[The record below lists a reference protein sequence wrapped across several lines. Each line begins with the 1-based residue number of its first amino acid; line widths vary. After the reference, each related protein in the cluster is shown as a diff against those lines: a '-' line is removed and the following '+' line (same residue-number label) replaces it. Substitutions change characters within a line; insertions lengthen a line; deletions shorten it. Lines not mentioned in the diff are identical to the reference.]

1 MSAVTQNSY
10 IGNGSTTNYSFTF
23 PYLKSTDVEVQVDA
37 TVTTAWQFAN
47 ATTVQFNTAPAN
59 GAKIKILRQT
69 NVDSL
74 PATFYAGSA
83 IKSED
88 INDNYTQKLYK
99 TQEIGDRFFSNTGGT
114 MTGDL
119 TLGEDVTLTFEGATD
134 DAHETTLTVVDPTAD
149 RIITFPDTTGT
160 VVTTGDTDTVT
171 ASMLAN
177 DCIDNANKIA
187 NDVINSEHY
196 VAGSIDLEHMSAN
209 SVDSNQYVDGSIDH
223 VHLSNDCID
232 GDNIQD
238 DVINSE
244 HYVALSIDTEHIANE
259 NVTTAKLAADAV
271 TSAKLA
277 DNAVVTANIT
287 DANVTHVKLAN
298 DAVDG
303 DNIADNS
310 INSEH
315 YVDGSI
321 DTAHIAADQIT
332 NALIADNQIDSEHYV
347 DGSIDHVHL
356 SNDCVDAD
364 NIQDDAVGAEHIQAN
379 AVTDSEIATGTLDNR
394 YFTETELTNGALD
407 GRYFT
412 ETESDARYFNIST
425 GDTIKDGDT
434 FPDNDTTIATTAAIN
449 DRIIDLV
456 DDVGGFVP
464 IANELS
470 FPNAN
475 PDVNN
480 GAGTLVSIKA
490 LSQNLTSNGSGQI
503 SISNGTVGNS
513 TVTITGAANS
523 TTYAATF
530 GMIVE
535 TTTTLNTYT
544 FHRLVPKA
552 TEVSTVSGSIS
563 NVNTVAGAI
572 SNVNS
577 VASNATNINTVA
589 GINANV
595 TTVAGISSNV
605 TTVANNNSNVTAVA
619 DNASNIN
626 SVASNSSN
634 INSAVSNA
642 SNINSAVSNASNIN
656 SAVSNASNINTVAGS
671 ISNVNTAATN
681 IASINTTASN
691 IADVNNFTDRYQVAS
706 SNPSTDGGGNA
717 LAEGDLYFNTTSD
730 ELKVYNGGAWQG
742 GVTATGN
749 FAVTTGNTFSGTNNH
764 NDNVKSIYG
773 TGSDGLEIYH
783 SGSHSFIDETGTGN
797 LYIRNGTKN
806 SIWCETDGAVK
817 LYYNDS
823 PKVSTLNTG
832 VNISGNITVT
842 GNVDGRDVAADGT
855 KLDGI
860 ETAATADQ
868 TASEIVALVADQTI
882 APSSIDMEDS
892 EMIKLGTG
900 DDLMLYH
907 NGSDSYVQDNGTGK
921 LVLSTNGSRIDFYDN
936 ANSASLAKFITGGAV
951 ELYHSGTKRLETGQY
966 GAIVTGTLAA
976 DSVDMGDNDKILL
989 GDGDDLEIYHSG
1001 SGSFI
1006 DNTGT
1011 GVFYIRGNG
1020 GNSLRVRANP
1030 SEESIICNPNAAV
1043 ELYHDNI
1050 KKLAT
1055 NSEGIN
1061 VYGSEGGNSVIQL
1074 SADEGD
1080 DNNDKYRLIAGDGTS
1095 FYLQNY
1101 ASGSWESNI
1110 KATGNGAVELYYDN
1124 SKKFETASFG
1134 ASVTGEFR
1142 AGSSTNGI
1150 SHFNYQDAGNNY
1162 ITQGDSSQ
1170 TFFRNA
1176 TGTVRTQIQTDG
1188 HWRWKDG
1195 IKAEFGDDD
1204 DLQIYHNGSTSYITD
1219 NGTGSL
1225 IINSVD
1231 GNIELRVNNTESAI
1245 QCIENG
1251 AVKLYYDNGQIF
1263 ETMADGAQITG
1274 TSGSTKLSLLANNDQ
1289 NVNLNMSCD
1298 NADDNGDSWRLQV
1311 VASNQRF
1318 NIMNNLTGTQ
1328 AAKFSV
1334 DTNGDATV
1342 HAGNLKIGTSGKG
1355 IDFSATADGGN
1366 GTGRAEVLD
1375 DYEEGSWSFGLTG
1388 GGGNA
1393 NYATAARYT
1402 KIGRMV
1408 HLSWSRNVSRGNVGN
1423 NGDMIV
1429 NTSSFSLPFA
1439 PIAGTRVA
1447 YNFPHRNQNWA
1458 GEVDGKGLV
1467 FELYN
1472 STLHLGIAGDSNSYN
1487 SPIQQNAT
1495 IASSAATSIPMSLS
1509 LTYYTDS

>member
-23 PYLKSTDVEVQVDA
+23 PYLKSTDVQVQVDA

-59 GAKIKILRQT
+59 GAKIKILRET

-74 PATFYAGSA
+74 TATFYAGSA

-88 INDNYTQKLYK
+88 LNDNYTQNLYK
-99 TQEIGDRFFSNTGGT
+99 TQEIGARFFSNTGGT

-119 TLGEDVTLTFEGATD
+119 TMAEDTSLIFEGATD
-134 DAHETTLTVVDPTAD
+134 DNFETVLAVADPTAD
-149 RIITFPDTTGT
+149 RTVTIPNVTGT
-160 VVTTGDTDTVT
+160 LITTGDTDTVT

-196 VAGSIDLEHMSAN
+196 AAGSIDLEHMSAN
-209 SVDSNQYVDGSIDH
+209 SVDSDQYVDGSIDH
-223 VHLSNDCID
+223 VHLAADCID

-244 HYVALSIDTEHIANE
+244 HYAPTSIDTEHIGNE
-259 NVTTAKLAADAV
+259 QVTTAKLDNDAV

-277 DNAVVTANIT
+277 DNAVVTANIV
-287 DANVTHVKLAN
+287 DANVTHAKLAN

-303 DNIADNS
+303 DNIADTS

-315 YVDGSI
+315 YVNGSI

-356 SNDCVDAD
+356 SNDCIDAD
-364 NIQDDAVGAEHIQAN
+364 NIQDNAVGAEHIQAN

-407 GRYFT
+407 GRYYT

-480 GAGTLVSIKA
+480 GTGTLVSIKA

-503 SISNGTVGNS
+503 TIANGTVGNS

-535 TTTTLNTYT
+535 TTSTLNTYT

-572 SNVNS
+572 SNVNT
-577 VASNATNINTVA
+577 AAGNITNINTVA

-595 TTVAGISSNV
+595 TTVAGISSDV

-619 DNASNIN
+619 DNSSNIN
-626 SVASNSSN
+626 SAVANASN

-681 IASINTTASN
+681 IASINTAASN

-706 SNPSTDGGGNA
+706 SNPTTDGGGNA

-749 FAVTTGNTFSGTNNH
+749 FAVTTGNTFSGNNIH
-764 NDNVKSIYG
+764 NDNVKSLFG
-773 TGSDGLEIYH
+773 TGSDLEIYH
-783 SGSHSFIDETGTGN
+783 SGVHGYIKNSTGN
-797 LYIRNGTKN
+797 LHLDGNGEINLRPSSNPTENGLKVIGN
-806 SIWCETDGAVK
+806 GGVELYHNNVKKFEATSTGATV
-817 LYYNDS
+817 
-823 PKVSTLNTG
+823 T
-832 VNISGNITVT
+832 GNITVS

-868 TASEIVALVADQTI
+868 TASEIVSLLSDQNIATTGTLGSGNLTVTGTAPTITLTDSDHNPDFEIIANAGNFTIKDVTNNASRIYIEPSGTINLANNVNALAGLDVTGAITATGNIDGRDVAADGTKLDGIESGATADQTG
-882 APSSIDMEDS
+882 AE
-892 EMIKLGTG
+892 IKTA
-900 DDLMLYH
+900 YEAE
-907 NGSDSYVQDNGTGK
+907 SDTNAFTDALLTK
-921 LVLSTNGSRIDFYDN
+921 L
-936 ANSASLAKFITGGAV
+936 
-951 ELYHSGTKRLETGQY
+951 
-966 GAIVTGTLAA
+966 
-976 DSVDMGDNDKILL
+976 
-989 GDGDDLEIYHSG
+989 
-1001 SGSFI
+1001 
-1006 DNTGT
+1006 
-1011 GVFYIRGNG
+1011 
-1020 GNSLRVRANP
+1020 
-1030 SEESIICNPNAAV
+1030 
-1043 ELYHDNI
+1043 
-1050 KKLAT
+1050 
-1055 NSEGIN
+1055 
-1061 VYGSEGGNSVIQL
+1061 
-1074 SADEGD
+1074 
-1080 DNNDKYRLIAGDGTS
+1080 
-1095 FYLQNY
+1095 
-1101 ASGSWESNI
+1101 
-1110 KATGNGAVELYYDN
+1110 
-1124 SKKFETASFG
+1124 
-1134 ASVTGEFR
+1134 
-1142 AGSSTNGI
+1142 NGI
-1150 SHFNYQDAGNNY
+1150 
-1162 ITQGDSSQ
+1162 
-1170 TFFRNA
+1170 
-1176 TGTVRTQIQTDG
+1176 
-1188 HWRWKDG
+1188 
-1195 IKAEFGDDD
+1195 
-1204 DLQIYHNGSTSYITD
+1204 
-1219 NGTGSL
+1219 
-1225 IINSVD
+1225 
-1231 GNIELRVNNTESAI
+1231 
-1245 QCIENG
+1245 
-1251 AVKLYYDNGQIF
+1251 
-1263 ETMADGAQITG
+1263 ET
-1274 TSGSTKLSLLANNDQ
+1274 
-1289 NVNLNMSCD
+1289 
-1298 NADDNGDSWRLQV
+1298 
-1311 VASNQRF
+1311 
-1318 NIMNNLTGTQ
+1318 
-1328 AAKFSV
+1328 
-1334 DTNGDATV
+1334 
-1342 HAGNLKIGTSGKG
+1342 
-1355 IDFSATADGGN
+1355 SATADQSASEILTLIKTVDGTGSGLDADTLEGVEGANYLRSDIGDTFEGNVLNISSTDADCLNFTGAASSDQRGIAFNSKTALSADNNDNWLRLNNQSEFTN
-1366 GTGRAEVLD
+1366 GTYTPTKIRADGGYHVSSTEVINSSAQVI
-1375 DYEEGSWSFGLTG
+1375 GSRVTG
-1388 GGGNA
+1388 TVPDASTLGGVSPATTGNTTRIVRTHSSGYIYA
-1393 NYATAARYT
+1393 NYFNTTPNDVSSGITRMCVETGNDGFIRHGMSGAVKEFLSLENIADSGTGCTVSKNVSGQDVQFAINNDANHANSDTIVRLKTANTTAHCRIQFGDSGDNDAGLIDYDHNINDMTFSTNGGQKYEMDNGAFHPTPDNSLDCGRSGNRWDDIRATNGNIVTSDRNEKNSITASDLGLDFINKLSPVSYKWNKSKEGAGKRTHYGLIAQDIETLLGTIGKSATDFAGFCKDQITTETVFDEDGHADDVPLETPFDRYSLRYT
-1402 KIGRMV
+1402 EFI
-1408 HLSWSRNVSRGNVGN
+1408 
-1423 NGDMIV
+1423 
-1429 NTSSFSLPFA
+1429 
-1439 PIAGTRVA
+1439 
-1447 YNFPHRNQNWA
+1447 
-1458 GEVDGKGLV
+1458 
-1467 FELYN
+1467 
-1472 STLHLGIAGDSNSYN
+1472 
-1487 SPIQQNAT
+1487 SPIIKAIQEL
-1495 IASSAATSIPMSLS
+1495 SAKVSALEAA
-1509 LTYYTDS
+1509 

>member
-23 PYLKSTDVEVQVDA
+23 PYLKSTDVQVQVDA

-59 GAKIKILRQT
+59 GAKIKILRET

-74 PATFYAGSA
+74 TATFYAGSA

-88 INDNYTQKLYK
+88 LNDNYTQNLYK
-99 TQEIGDRFFSNTGGT
+99 TQEIGARFFSNTGGT

-119 TLGEDVTLTFEGATD
+119 TMAEDTSLIFEGATD
-134 DAHETTLTVVDPTAD
+134 DNFETVLAVADPTAD
-149 RIITFPDTTGT
+149 RTVTIPNVTGT
-160 VVTTGDTDTVT
+160 LITTGDTDTVS

-196 VAGSIDLEHMSAN
+196 AAGSIDLEHMSAN
-209 SVDSNQYVDGSIDH
+209 SVDSDQYVDGSVDH
-223 VHLSNDCID
+223 VHLAADCID

-244 HYVALSIDTEHIANE
+244 HYAPTSIDTEHIGNQQ
-259 NVTTAKLAADAV
+259 VTTAKLDNDAV

-277 DNAVVTANIT
+277 DNAVVTANIV
-287 DANVTHVKLAN
+287 DANVTHVKLAT

-303 DNIADNS
+303 DNIADTS

-315 YVDGSI
+315 YVNGSI

-356 SNDCVDAD
+356 SNDCIDAD
-364 NIQDDAVGAEHIQAN
+364 NIQDNAVGAEHIQAN

-480 GAGTLVSIKA
+480 GTGTLVSIKA
-490 LSQNLTSNGSGQI
+490 LSQNLTSDGTGQI
-503 SISNGTVGNS
+503 TIANGTVGNS
-513 TVTITGAANS
+513 TVTITGAASS

-535 TTTTLNTYT
+535 TSATLNTYT

-563 NVNTVAGAI
+563 NVNTVGNAI

-595 TTVAGISSNV
+595 TTVAGISSDV

-619 DNASNIN
+619 DNSSNIN
-626 SVASNSSN
+626 SAVANASN

-656 SAVSNASNINTVAGS
+656 SAVSNASNITTVAGS

-691 IADVNNFTDRYQVAS
+691 ITNVNNFTDKYQVAA

-717 LAEGDLYFNTTSD
+717 LAEGDLYFNTSTD
-730 ELKVYNGGAWQG
+730 ELRVYNGGAWQG

-749 FAVTTGNTFSGTNNH
+749 FAVTTGNTFTGSNIH

-773 TGSDGLEIYH
+773 TSSDGMEIFH
-783 SGSHSFIDETGTGN
+783 DGTDSLINDQGTGN
-797 LYIRNGTKN
+797 LKLQTGGSTKLEVTGTG
-806 SIWCETDGAVK
+806 TTV
-817 LYYNDS
+817 
-823 PKVSTLNTG
+823 T
-832 VNISGNITVT
+832 GNITVS

-868 TASEIVALVADQTI
+868 TAAEIRTLVESATDSNVFTDADHT
-882 APSSIDMEDS
+882 
-892 EMIKLGTG
+892 KL
-900 DDLMLYH
+900 
-907 NGSDSYVQDNGTGK
+907 
-921 LVLSTNGSRIDFYDN
+921 
-936 ANSASLAKFITGGAV
+936 
-951 ELYHSGTKRLETGQY
+951 
-966 GAIVTGTLAA
+966 
-976 DSVDMGDNDKILL
+976 
-989 GDGDDLEIYHSG
+989 
-1001 SGSFI
+1001 
-1006 DNTGT
+1006 
-1011 GVFYIRGNG
+1011 
-1020 GNSLRVRANP
+1020 
-1030 SEESIICNPNAAV
+1030 
-1043 ELYHDNI
+1043 
-1050 KKLAT
+1050 
-1055 NSEGIN
+1055 
-1061 VYGSEGGNSVIQL
+1061 
-1074 SADEGD
+1074 
-1080 DNNDKYRLIAGDGTS
+1080 
-1095 FYLQNY
+1095 
-1101 ASGSWESNI
+1101 
-1110 KATGNGAVELYYDN
+1110 
-1124 SKKFETASFG
+1124 
-1134 ASVTGEFR
+1134 
-1142 AGSSTNGI
+1142 NGI
-1150 SHFNYQDAGNNY
+1150 
-1162 ITQGDSSQ
+1162 
-1170 TFFRNA
+1170 
-1176 TGTVRTQIQTDG
+1176 
-1188 HWRWKDG
+1188 
-1195 IKAEFGDDD
+1195 
-1204 DLQIYHNGSTSYITD
+1204 
-1219 NGTGSL
+1219 
-1225 IINSVD
+1225 
-1231 GNIELRVNNTESAI
+1231 
-1245 QCIENG
+1245 
-1251 AVKLYYDNGQIF
+1251 
-1263 ETMADGAQITG
+1263 ET
-1274 TSGSTKLSLLANNDQ
+1274 
-1289 NVNLNMSCD
+1289 
-1298 NADDNGDSWRLQV
+1298 
-1311 VASNQRF
+1311 
-1318 NIMNNLTGTQ
+1318 
-1328 AAKFSV
+1328 
-1334 DTNGDATV
+1334 
-1342 HAGNLKIGTSGKG
+1342 
-1355 IDFSATADGGN
+1355 SATADQ
-1366 GTGRAEVLD
+1366 TGAEIKTA
-1375 DYEEGSWSFGLTG
+1375 YEAESDT
-1388 GGGNA
+1388 NA
-1393 NYATAARYT
+1393 FTDALLSKLNAIEASATADQTGAEIKTAYEAESDTNAFTDALLT
-1402 KIGRMV
+1402 K
-1408 HLSWSRNVSRGNVGN
+1408 L
-1423 NGDMIV
+1423 NGIE
-1429 NTSSFSLPFA
+1429 TSATADQTASEILTL
-1439 PIAGTRVA
+1439 IKT
-1447 YNFPHRNQNWA
+1447 
-1458 GEVDGKGLV
+1458 VDGSGSGLDADS
-1467 FELYN
+1467 LDGIN
-1472 STLHLGIAGDSNSYN
+1472 SNQFVRDDVSATLAGSVYTLSSTSNDCLNFSG
-1487 SPIQQNAT
+1487 
-1495 IASSAATSIPMSLS
+1495 AATSDHRGIAFNSRTALSADNSDNWLRLNSQSEFTNGIYTPLKIRADGGYHVGGTEVINSGAEVIGSRVTGTVSNATRAENLQGISPATTGNNTRIVRTHSSGYIYANYFNTTPNVVTSGITRLCVETGSDGFIRHSTAGGVKTFLGLTKIADSSSGATVTHNVSGQDCQFQVNNDANHANSDTIVRLKTANTTAHCRIQFGDSGDNDAGLIDYDHNVNDMTFSTNGGQKYEMDNGAFHPTPDNSLDLGRSGNRFDDVRATNGNIVTSDRNEKNTITASDLGLDFINKLSPVSYKWNKSKEGAGKRTHYGLIAQDIETLLGTIGKSATDFAGFCKDQITTETVFDEDGHADDVPLETPFDRYS
-1509 LTYYTDS
+1509 LRYTEFISPIIKAIQELSAKVSALESA